1 MTVDL
6 FTCRYQRFQPAMGS
20 PVRTTAGLPRFPLTY
35 ELAGH
40 AHLISPTWAM
50 VSINDQ
56 ATYRGQYRLLL
67 DAHGL
72 DAVRAELQ
80 AIADQATDP
89 RLVLLC
95 FDDLSKPDG
104 WCHRRMF
111 ADWWTEQTG
120 DDVPELAEPPIASLF

>member
-1 MTVDL
+1 
-6 FTCRYQRFQPAMGS
+6 MGS
-20 PVRTTAGLPRFPLTY
+20 PVRTTVGYPRFTLPY

-40 AHLISPTWAM
+40 ARLISPTWAM
-50 VSINDQ
+50 VSISNE
-56 ATYRGQYRLLL
+56 ATYRGQYRQQL
-67 DAHGL
+67 DAHGV
-72 DAVRAELQ
+72 DAVCGELH
-80 AIADQATDP
+80 AIADQASDP

-111 ADWWTEQTG
+111 ADWWTELTG